1 MVWWIDQREF
11 TGTFLCDRESNFTC
25 IVTKAPNPPFADINH
40 MQFLSLHLTHS
51 ILGAASTELFGSAR
65 VELKKNW
72 DNREIEII

>member
-1 MVWWIDQREF
+1 
-11 TGTFLCDRESNFTC
+11 
-25 IVTKAPNPPFADINH
+25 

-72 DNREIEII
+72 GNREIEMI